1 VLQNYFKTILFLLS
15 FALFVNGYSQEMTPG
30 VIEIRQEV
38 ADSVGAFYFYDS
50 ALNII
55 KPRTYQLDTALHHF
69 HHYQSLQRNG
79 RTYAS
84 LGNTGLAYT
93 DLLFSNEL
101 NPASQF
107 GIRTYDAYRF
117 TPSNLPYYK
126 LNVPFTVL
134 AYTTGRHREQVFMGR
149 HYQQVRRN
157 LGVGIHFNI
166 YNSMGAYVRQKSD
179 NASVAFQA
187 LYHTRN
193 QRYGIAANFINNR
206 FVHRENGGLVN
217 PVQFEENIETDRS
230 RISMKLNAAENRWSE
245 SNTYFKQ
252 YLHLTNPKFLKNDS
266 LSGPFRGLGT
276 LVHTFN
282 YQRLAQV
289 YDDRNPRS
297 GFYREILADSVRTF
311 DSLVLHTVYNQ
322 LQWHL
327 PLIQGEMLNFTI
339 NAGMGHVF
347 MHYRMHGINK
357 KYNQLIPYFRPELVL
372 GKKLRLEANL
382 QRITGDFRNNDQE
395 LGANASYHFFEH
407 DPLILKGQLRRSATS
422 PGLFYHLY
430 QSNHFEW
437 DNSFDQQKSTELK
450 ASGQWRKTKA
460 GISMNRLNGLVYLDT
475 LAHPAWHSDPL
486 SVFSVFFDSRLDWR
500 RFTLDN
506 KITFQQ
512 LSDESALRLPGLIIN
527 STLAYELDLFQGALQ
542 AMGGVELFYN
552 TAWKAPAYMPATRS
566 FYLQNDKETGN
577 YLYADVFINLRIK
590 RARIFLL
597 MQHVNQGLAGF
608 DYYMIPGYPMPDRA
622 FKFGIN
628 WMFYD

>member
-1 VLQNYFKTILFLLS
+1 VLQKNFNTILFLLS

-38 ADSVGAFYFYDS
+38 ADSVGVFYFYDS

-79 RTYAS
+79 TTYAS

-93 DLLFSNEL
+93 ELTYNSKLLPE
-101 NPASQF
+101 SQF
-107 GIRTYDAYRF
+107 GIRAYDAYRF
-117 TPSNLPYYK
+117 TPSTLPYYK

-134 AYTTGRHREQVFMGR
+134 AYTMGKDREQVFMGR

-217 PVQFEENIETDRS
+217 PAQFEENIETDRS
-230 RISMKLNAAENRWSE
+230 RISVKLASAENRWLE

-252 YLHLTNPKFLKNDS
+252 YFHLTNPAFFKNDS
-266 LSGPFRGLGT
+266 GPDAFMGFGT
-276 LVHTFN
+276 LVHKFN
-282 YQRLAQV
+282 YQRLAMV

-297 GFYREILADSVRTF
+297 GFYREILIDSVRTN
-311 DSLVLHTVYNQ
+311 DSLVLHTVYND

-327 PLIQGEMLNFTI
+327 PIISSDFLDLTI
-339 NAGMGHVF
+339 NAGLGHVF
-347 MHYRMHGINK
+347 MHYRMFDINE
-357 KYNQLIPYFRPELVL
+357 KYNQLMPYFRPELRI
-372 GKKLRLEANL
+372 GRSLRLEANL
-382 QRITGDFRNNDQE
+382 QRITGDFRNGDQE
-395 LGANASYHFFEH
+395 FGLNGSYTLYET
-407 DPLILKGQLRRSATS
+407 DPIILRTQLKRSLTS
-422 PGLFYHLY
+422 PGLFFHLFR
-430 QSNHFEW
+430 SNHFEW
-437 DNSFDQQKSTELK
+437 DNRFDKQKINEFNV
-450 ASGQWRKTKA
+450 SGQWRKTKA
-460 GISMNRLNGLVYLDT
+460 GISMTTINGFAWFDS
-475 LAHPAWHSDPL
+475 LAHPAWYDGQL
-486 SVFSVFFDSRLDWR
+486 NIFSVFADSRLEWR
-500 RFTLDN
+500 RFTIDN
-506 KITFQQ
+506 RIVYQQ
-512 LSDESALRLPGLIIN
+512 VPDEAVLRLPSFVIN

-542 AMGGVELFYN
+542 AMGGIELFYN
-552 TAWKAPAYMPATRS
+552 SAWKAPAYMPAIRT
-566 FYLQNDKETGN
+566 FYLQNEKETGN
-577 YLYADVFINLRIK
+577 YVYADVFLNLRIK
-590 RARIFLL
+590 RARFFLL
-597 MQHVNQGLAGF
+597 MQHINQGFAGY
-608 DYYMIPGYPMPDRA
+608 DYYMIPNYPMQDRA